1 MRVTDIMRALAAT
14 LCMIAL
20 VGVAIGQAT
29 SEGLAVRTVAEIET
43 VVQDGHPV
51 VKLQSAGRVVPGDQ
65 VIYTLEIR
73 NIGTT
78 TVREPTW
85 SIRSRRTW
93 RMSPIRPPVP
103 ARKRAIRWMAG
114 IVSNRRRICG
124 WH

>member
-1 MRVTDIMRALAAT
+1 MVALEGA
-14 LCMIAL
+14 
-20 VGVAIGQAT
+20 AIGQAT

-73 NIGTT
+73 NIGAA
-78 TVREPTW
+78 TVREP
-85 SIRSRRTW
+85 IVVN
-93 RMSPIRPPVP
+93 PIP
-103 ARKRAIRWMAG
+103 AHMAYIADSAAGPGAQASYSWTAG